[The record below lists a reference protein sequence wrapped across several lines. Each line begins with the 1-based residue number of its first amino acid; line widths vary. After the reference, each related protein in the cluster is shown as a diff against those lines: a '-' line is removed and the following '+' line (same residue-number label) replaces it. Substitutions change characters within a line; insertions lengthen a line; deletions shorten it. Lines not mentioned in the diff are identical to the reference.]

1 MHFNFLY
8 STNQSELPETAL
20 NTSLASQRRDRLL
33 ADTFFTP
40 RYDLAAAAAAA
51 DFRMWHANA

>member
-40 RYDLAAAAAAA
+40 RYDLAAAAA